1 MKYQSLFIF
10 YFKIRISTSIIT
22 VHEPNVIKKPKYHQY
37 YLYFI
42 VWILVLYAFI
52 ISPAF
57 RGAALIR
64 KEALISMWVL
74 IRGRCLFEALRL
86 SEEIQ

>member
-1 MKYQSLFIF
+1 MKYQNLFIF

-22 VHEPNVIKKPKYHQY
+22 AHEPNVIKKPKYHQY
-37 YLYFI
+37 YLRFV

-57 RGAALIR
+57 RGAALVR

-74 IRGRCLFEALRL
+74 IRRRCLFEALCL